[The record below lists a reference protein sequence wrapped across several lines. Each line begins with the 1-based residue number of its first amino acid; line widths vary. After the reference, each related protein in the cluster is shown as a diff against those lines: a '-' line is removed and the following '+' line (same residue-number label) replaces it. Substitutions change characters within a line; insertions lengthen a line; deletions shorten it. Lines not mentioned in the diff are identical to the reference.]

1 MGLKDLGQCAT
12 AFSLRLVTVLQNTQ
26 LINAYPLRFIVMPS
40 VLWRCWFG
48 SRKGIRSV
56 KNRVVGCWSEV
67 QTCIWPSW
75 CHCHSLSFASVKCTL
90 VLPFWYRLTRVVP
103 DKGPLNGCACYN
115 IETLLTDVFLL
126 SSLLCCFVLLEMLWG
141 PRVFKIGHLN
151 NEYDAHIEIFLKTGV
166 SLGRHSHSV
175 TSGQPSYYSNSR
187 WLCTENMQCI
197 RLTAAY
203 LTIIHQI
210 IMKVSHTWN
219 VLPPLKCLFLQLIVE
234 QISMFT

>member
-1 MGLKDLGQCAT
+1 MLNIVVDIVVIFYCLLFLYCLQAAWLLRVASCIDLTTLAGDDTSANVQRLCFKAKQPIRQDLLAAMGLKDLGQCAT

-151 NEYDAHIEIFLKTGV
+151 NEYDAHIEI
-166 SLGRHSHSV
+166 
-175 TSGQPSYYSNSR
+175 
-187 WLCTENMQCI
+187 
-197 RLTAAY
+197 
-203 LTIIHQI
+203 
-210 IMKVSHTWN
+210 
-219 VLPPLKCLFLQLIVE
+219 
-234 QISMFT
+234 

>member
-1 MGLKDLGQCAT
+1 MLAWL
-12 AFSLRLVTVLQNTQ
+12 
-26 LINAYPLRFIVMPS
+26 S
-40 VLWRCWFG
+40 V
-48 SRKGIRSV
+48 
-56 KNRVVGCWSEV
+56 WSEV

-75 CHCHSLSFASVKCTL
+75 CHCHSLSFASVKSTL

-126 SSLLCCFVLLEMLWG
+126 SSFLCCFVLLEMLWG

-166 SLGRHSHSV
+166 SLGRHSRSV

-234 QISMFT
+234 QIGMFT